1 MISEG
6 GFNTTYYI
14 QLFNHRMKTKY
25 IILPLLCICMATAAQ
40 DKTMVSDNR
49 QKHHHAEDS
58 TDVFFRHLQLNE
70 LTVTGVT
77 GDTKLKHATTPVS
90 IVTPQMLRATAST
103 NIIDAI
109 AHQPGVSQLTTGSS
123 ISKPIIR
130 GLGYNRVVVLSE
142 GVRQEGQ
149 QWGDEHGIE
158 VDGSS
163 VNSIEILKGP
173 ASLMYGSD
181 AMAGVVI
188 LHSQPTLA
196 DGEMR
201 ANVSA
206 EYQTNNGL
214 FHYSLQ
220 MAGNQKGFVWD
231 ARYSDKM
238 AHAYKNKYD
247 SYVPG
252 SQFRERAGR
261 LMLGL
266 NKSWGHSRLTWTAY
280 HLTPS
285 IIEGERDPETG
296 ELEHEEGWTGH
307 QYGKSLPFQ
316 QVKHY
321 KLVWDNSLSLSSG
334 YLKTIIG
341 YQQNRRQEY
350 EEAMDEYELY
360 FKLHTLT
367 YDLRYVTNEFN
378 GWKLSTGIGGMY
390 QKSGNEGEEYL
401 IPDYRL
407 FDFGLYATATKT
419 LGSRWTLNGGLRYDH
434 RRLHGYE
441 LMEDGY
447 TRFTDFTRHFNGLT
461 GSVGAVC
468 NINKHFNL
476 RLNIARGFRTPNMSE
491 LASNGVHE
499 GSIRYEIG
507 DQQLKAEYSLQA
519 DLGLD
524 FSSRYISAQL
534 ALFANR
540 IDNYIFIHRM
550 AEEIEERQRVGERSS
565 GMGYLTYAY
574 TQGDARLLGF
584 EAGVDFHPVHS
595 VHFSNTFSYVD
606 ARLLHA
612 DANTKYLPF
621 TPAPKWT
628 SELKWELFHHTHS
641 TVSPHTMHEY
651 RHAHPKSGVA
661 LNNLY
666 VAASLD
672 CYLKQTHIYSADDTE
687 TPTPGYALLSLSAG
701 TDIQVKGKKIAE
713 FYITADN
720 LFDKAYQNHLSRLKY
735 TDVNQITGR
744 RGVYNMGCNITFKV
758 VVPIVF

>member
-1 MISEG
+1 
-6 GFNTTYYI
+6 
-14 QLFNHRMKTKY
+14 MKARY
-25 IILPLLCICMATAAQ
+25 IILPLLCVCMTVAAQ
-40 DKTMVSDNR
+40 DNS
-49 QKHHHAEDS
+49 KHHHIEDS
-58 TDVFFRHLQLNE
+58 TDVFFRHLNLNE
-70 LTVTGVT
+70 VTVTGVT
-77 GDTKLKHATTPVS
+77 GDTKLKHATAPVS
-90 IVTPQMLRATAST
+90 IVTPQILKATAST

-109 AHQPGVSQLTTGSS
+109 AHQPGVSQLTTGGS

-130 GLGYNRVVVLSE
+130 GLGYNRVVVMSE

-149 QWGDEHGIE
+149 QWGDEHGVE

-163 VNSIEILKGP
+163 VGSVEILKGP

-188 LHSQPTLA
+188 LHAQPTLA
-196 DGEMR
+196 EGELKG
-201 ANVSA
+201 NIST

-214 FHYSLQ
+214 FNYSLQ

-247 SYVPG
+247 GYVPG

-266 NKSWGHSRLTWTAY
+266 NKGWGHSRLTWTAY
-280 HLTPS
+280 HLTPG
-285 IIEGERDPETG
+285 IVEGERDAETG

-307 QYGKSLPFQ
+307 QYSKTLPFQ

-321 KLVWDNSLSLSSG
+321 KVVWDNSLNLSSG
-334 YLKTIIG
+334 YLKAIIG
-341 YQQNRRQEY
+341 YQQNRRQEF
-350 EEAMDEYELY
+350 EEEMDEYELY

-407 FDFGLYATATKT
+407 FDFGFYATATKS
-419 LGSRWTLNGGLRYDH
+419 LGDNWTLNGGLRYDH

-441 LMEDGY
+441 LMEDGDV
-447 TRFTDFTRHFNGLT
+447 RFANFSRHFNGVT
-461 GSVGAVC
+461 GSIGAVC
-468 NINKHFNL
+468 NINEHFNV
-476 RLNIARGFRTPNMSE
+476 RLNLARGFRTPNMSE

-499 GSIRYEIG
+499 GSLRYEIG
-507 DQQLKAEYSLQA
+507 NQDLKAEYSMQA
-519 DLGLD
+519 DLGLE
-524 FSSRYISAQL
+524 FTSQYVSAQL

-540 IDNYIFIHRM
+540 IDNYIFTHRL
-550 AEEIEERQRVGERSS
+550 AEEIEE
-565 GMGYLTYAY
+565 GYLTYAY

-584 EAGVDFHPVHS
+584 EAGVDLHPVHS

-606 ARLLHA
+606 AQQMHA
-612 DANTKYLPF
+612 DPGTKYLPF
-621 TPAPKWT
+621 TPAPKWA
-628 SELKWELFHHTHS
+628 SELKWELFHHSHT
-641 TVSPHTMHEY
+641 TVNHHHTTDA
-651 RHAHPKSGVA
+651 AHRSV

-666 VAASLD
+666 IAAGLD
-672 CYLKQTHIYSADDTE
+672 CYLKQSHIYSADDTE
-687 TPTPGYALLSLSAG
+687 TVTPGYALLNLSAG

-713 FYITADN
+713 LYITADN
-720 LFDKAYQNHLSRLKY
+720 LLNKAYQNHLSRLKY
-735 TDVNQITGR
+735 ADENVVTGR
-744 RGVYNMGCNITFKV
+744 RGVYNMGRNITFKL
-758 VVPIVF
+758 VVPISM

>member
-1 MISEG
+1 
-6 GFNTTYYI
+6 
-14 QLFNHRMKTKY
+14 MKIKT
-25 IILPLLCICMATAAQ
+25 ILLLLCIYTTVAAQ
-40 DKTMVSDNR
+40 NNS
-49 QKHHHAEDS
+49 KHQHAEDS

-77 GDTKLKHATTPVS
+77 GDTKLKHATAPVS
-90 IVTPQMLRATAST
+90 IVSPKALRATAST

-109 AHQPGVSQLTTGSS
+109 AHLPGVSQLTTGGS

-130 GLGYNRVVVLSE
+130 GLGYNRVIVMSE

-158 VDGSS
+158 VDGNS

-188 LHSQPTLA
+188 FHQQPTLA
-196 DGEMR
+196 EGEMK
-201 ANVSA
+201 ANVSS

-220 MAGNQKGFVWD
+220 VAGNQQGFVWD

-247 SYVPG
+247 GYVPG

-261 LMLGL
+261 LTLGV
-266 NKSWGHSRLTWTAY
+266 NKAWGHSRLTWSAY

-285 IIEGERDPETG
+285 IIEGERDVVTG
-296 ELEHEEGWTGH
+296 DLVCLSVSPTS
-307 QYGKSLPFQ
+307 YSKSLPFQ

-321 KLVWDNSLSLSSG
+321 KLVWDNSLNLSSG
-334 YLKTIIG
+334 YLKAIIG
-341 YQQNRRQEY
+341 YQQNRRQEF
-350 EEAMDEYELY
+350 EESADDYELY

-367 YDLRYVTNEFN
+367 YDLRYITNEFN

-419 LGSRWTLNGGLRYDH
+419 IGEHWTLNGGVRYDH

-441 LMEDGY
+441 LMEDGEQ
-447 TRFTDFTRHFNGLT
+447 RFTDFSRHFNGLT
-461 GSVGAVC
+461 GSIGAV
-468 NINKHFNL
+468 FNVNDN
-476 RLNIARGFRTPNMSE
+476 LNVKLNVARGFRTPNMSE

-499 GSIRYEIG
+499 GSIRYEQG
-507 DQQLKAEYSLQA
+507 NQQLKAEYSLQA
-519 DLGLD
+519 DLGVD
-524 FSSRYISAQL
+524 FTSRYVSAQL

-540 IDNYIFIHRM
+540 IDNYIFTHRV
-550 AEEIEERQRVGERSS
+550 AEEIEE
-565 GMGYLTYAY
+565 GYLTYVY

-606 ARLLHA
+606 ARLTSHHSPLTSE
-612 DANTKYLPF
+612 DKYLPF
-621 TPAPKWT
+621 TPAPKWS
-628 SELKWELFHHTHS
+628 SELKWELSHHSHPTVAHHHT
-641 TVSPHTMHEY
+641 
-651 RHAHPKSGVA
+651 RDAAHRSL

-666 VAASLD
+666 VAAALD
-672 CYLKQTHIYSADDTE
+672 CYLKQSHIYSADDTE
-687 TPTPGYALLSLSAG
+687 TETPGYALLSLSAG
-701 TDIQVKGKKIAE
+701 TDIQLHGKKIAE
-713 FYITADN
+713 LYVTADN
-720 LFDKAYQNHLSRLKY
+720 LLDKAYQNHLNRLKY
-735 TDVNQITGR
+735 ADLNTVTGR
-744 RGVYNMGCNITFKV
+744 RGVYNMGRNITFKV
-758 VVPIVF
+758 VVPIAL

>member
-1 MISEG
+1 M
-6 GFNTTYYI
+6 
-14 QLFNHRMKTKY
+14 
-25 IILPLLCICMATAAQ
+25 
-40 DKTMVSDNR
+40 
-49 QKHHHAEDS
+49 
-58 TDVFFRHLQLNE
+58 FFRHLQLNE

-77 GDTKLKHATTPVS
+77 GDTKLKHATAPVS
-90 IVTPQMLRATAST
+90 IVSPQTLRATAST

-109 AHQPGVSQLTTGSS
+109 AHQPGVSQLTTGGS

-130 GLGYNRVVVLSE
+130 GLGYNRVVVMSE

-149 QWGDEHGIE
+149 QWGDEHGVE

-163 VNSIEILKGP
+163 VGSVEILKGP

-188 LHSQPTLA
+188 LHAQPTLA
-196 DGEMR
+196 EGELKG
-201 ANVSA
+201 NIST

-238 AHAYKNKYD
+238 AHAYQNKYD
-247 SYVPG
+247 DYVPG

-261 LMLGL
+261 LMLGV
-266 NKSWGHSRLTWTAY
+266 NKAWGHSRLTWTAY
-280 HLTPS
+280 HLSPS
-285 IIEGERDPETG
+285 IVEGERDTETG

-321 KLVWDNSLSLSSG
+321 KAVWDNALNLSSG
-334 YLKTIIG
+334 CLKAIIG
-341 YQQNRRQEY
+341 YQQNRRQEF
-350 EEAMDEYELY
+350 EESEDEYELY

-367 YDLRYVTNEFN
+367 YDLRYITNEWN

-407 FDFGLYATATKT
+407 FDFGLYATATKAF
-419 LGSRWTLNGGLRYDH
+419 GDRWTLSGGLRYDH

-441 LMEDGY
+441 LMEDGEM
-447 TRFTDFTRHFNGLT
+447 RFEDFTRHFNGVT
-461 GSVGAVC
+461 GSIGAVC
-468 NINKHFNL
+468 NISDHFNL
-476 RLNIARGFRTPNMSE
+476 RLNLARGFRTPNMSE

-499 GSIRYEIG
+499 GSLRYELG
-507 DQQLKAEYSLQA
+507 NRQLKAEYSLQA

-524 FSSRYISAQL
+524 FTSRYVSAQL

-540 IDNYIFIHRM
+540 IDNYIFIRG
-550 AEEIEERQRVGERSS
+550 EGQEVRGER
-565 GMGYLTYAY
+565 MDYPVYVY

-595 VHFSNTFSYVD
+595 VHFSNAFSYVD
-606 ARLLHA
+606 AQLTSYLSPLTSQ
-612 DANTKYLPF
+612 DKYLPF
-621 TPAPKWT
+621 TPAPKWS
-628 SELKWELFHHTHS
+628 SELKWELFHHSHT
-641 TVSPHTMHEY
+641 TVNHHHTTDAAHRSPF
-651 RHAHPKSGVA
+651 
-661 LNNLY
+661 NNLY
-666 VAASLD
+666 VAVGLD
-672 CYLKQTHIYSADDTE
+672 CYLRQTHIYRADDTE
-687 TPTPGYALLSLSAG
+687 TETPGYALLSLSAG
-701 TDIQVKGKKIAE
+701 TDIQWRGKKVAE
-713 FYITADN
+713 FHITADN
-720 LFDKAYQNHLSRLKY
+720 LLDKAYQNHLSRLKY
-735 TDVNQITGR
+735 ADVNVVTGR
-744 RGVYNMGCNITFKV
+744 RGVYNMGRNITFKV
-758 VVPIVF
+758 VISIN

>member
-1 MISEG
+1 
-6 GFNTTYYI
+6 
-14 QLFNHRMKTKY
+14 MKIKT
-25 IILPLLCICMATAAQ
+25 ILLLLCIYTTVAAQ
-40 DKTMVSDNR
+40 NNSR
-49 QKHHHAEDS
+49 HQHAEDS

-77 GDTKLKHATTPVS
+77 GDTKLKHATAPVS
-90 IVTPQMLRATAST
+90 IVSPKALRATAST

-109 AHQPGVSQLTTGSS
+109 AHQPGVSQLTTGGS

-130 GLGYNRVVVLSE
+130 GLGYNRVIVMSE

-149 QWGDEHGIE
+149 QWGDEHGME
-158 VDGSS
+158 VDGNS

-188 LHSQPTLA
+188 LHQQPTLA
-196 DGEMR
+196 EGEMK
-201 ANVSA
+201 ANVSS

-220 MAGNQKGFVWD
+220 VAGNQQGFVWD

-247 SYVPG
+247 GYVPG

-261 LMLGL
+261 LMLGV
-266 NKSWGHSRLTWTAY
+266 NKAWGHSRLTWSAY

-285 IIEGERDPETG
+285 IIEGERDVVTG
-296 ELEHEEGWTGH
+296 DLVCLSVSPTS
-307 QYGKSLPFQ
+307 YSKSLPFQ

-321 KLVWDNSLSLSSG
+321 KLVWDNSLNLSSG
-334 YLKTIIG
+334 YLKAIIG
-341 YQQNRRQEY
+341 YQQNRRQEF
-350 EEAMDEYELY
+350 EESADDYELY

-367 YDLRYVTNEFN
+367 YDLRYITNEFN

-419 LGSRWTLNGGLRYDH
+419 IGEHWTLNGGVRYDH

-441 LMEDGY
+441 LMEDGEQ
-447 TRFTDFTRHFNGLT
+447 RFTDFSRHFNGVT
-461 GSVGAVC
+461 GSIGAV
-468 NINKHFNL
+468 FNVNDN
-476 RLNIARGFRTPNMSE
+476 LNVKLNVARGFRTPNMSE

-499 GSIRYEIG
+499 GSIRYEQG
-507 DQQLKAEYSLQA
+507 NQQLKAEYSLQA
-519 DLGLD
+519 DLGVD
-524 FSSRYISAQL
+524 FTSRYVSAQL

-540 IDNYIFIHRM
+540 IDNYIFTHRV
-550 AEEIEERQRVGERSS
+550 AEEIEE
-565 GMGYLTYAY
+565 GYLTYVY

-606 ARLLHA
+606 ARLTSHHSPLTSE
-612 DANTKYLPF
+612 NKFLPF
-621 TPAPKWT
+621 TPAPKWS
-628 SELKWELFHHTHS
+628 SELKWELSHHSHPTVAHHHTTDATHRS
-641 TVSPHTMHEY
+641 L
-651 RHAHPKSGVA
+651 

-666 VAASLD
+666 VAAALD
-672 CYLKQTHIYSADDTE
+672 CYLKQSHIYSADDTE
-687 TPTPGYALLSLSAG
+687 TETPGYALLSLSAG
-701 TDIQVKGKKIAE
+701 TDIQLHGKKIAE
-713 FYITADN
+713 LYVTADN
-720 LFDKAYQNHLSRLKY
+720 LLDKAYQNHLNRLKY
-735 TDVNQITGR
+735 ADLNTVTGR
-744 RGVYNMGCNITFKV
+744 RGVYNMGRNITFKV
-758 VVPIVF
+758 VVPIAF

>member
-1 MISEG
+1 
-6 GFNTTYYI
+6 
-14 QLFNHRMKTKY
+14 MKIKC
-25 IILPLLCICMATAAQ
+25 ILLLLCICTAVAAQ
-40 DKTMVSDNR
+40 DSLR
-49 QKHHHAEDS
+49 HHHAEDS
-58 TDVFFRHLQLNE
+58 TDGCLDPTDIFFRHLQLNE

-77 GDTKLKHATTPVS
+77 GDTKLKHATAPVS
-90 IVTPQMLRATAST
+90 IISPQVLRATAST
-103 NIIDAI
+103 NVIDAI
-109 AHQPGVSQLTTGSS
+109 AHQPGVSQLTTGGS

-130 GLGYNRVVVLSE
+130 GLGYNRVVVMSE

-149 QWGDEHGIE
+149 QWGDEHGVE

-163 VNSIEILKGP
+163 VGSVEILKGP

-188 LHSQPTLA
+188 LHAQPTLA
-196 DGEMR
+196 ERDLKG
-201 ANVSA
+201 NIST

-247 SYVPG
+247 DYVPG

-261 LMLGL
+261 LMLGV
-266 NKSWGHSRLTWTAY
+266 NKAWGHSRLVWTAY

-285 IIEGERDPETG
+285 IIEGVRSQETG

-334 YLKTIIG
+334 YLKAIIG
-341 YQQNRRQEY
+341 YQQNRRQEF
-350 EEAMDEYELY
+350 EESEDDYELF

-367 YDLRYVTNEFN
+367 YDLRYITNEWN

-407 FDFGLYATATKT
+407 FDFGVYATATKAF
-419 LGSRWTLNGGLRYDH
+419 GERWTLSGGLRYDH
-434 RRLHGYE
+434 RRLHGDMMPPK
-441 LMEDGY
+441 LGGDRGLNND
-447 TRFTDFTRHFNGLT
+447 TASDPLPPNLGGSFTRHFNGVT
-461 GSVGAVC
+461 GSIGAVC
-468 NINKHFNL
+468 NINDHFNL
-476 RLNIARGFRTPNMSE
+476 RLNLARGFRTPNMSE

-499 GSIRYEIG
+499 GSLRYELG
-507 DQQLKAEYSLQA
+507 NQQLKAEYSLQA

-524 FSSRYISAQL
+524 FTSRFVSAQL

-540 IDNYIFIHRM
+540 INNYIFIRG
-550 AEEIEERQRVGERSS
+550 EGQEVRGERID
-565 GMGYLTYAY
+565 YPVYIY

-595 VHFSNTFSYVD
+595 VHFSNSFSYVD
-606 ARLLHA
+606 AQLLHA
-612 DANTKYLPF
+612 DADTKYLPF
-621 TPAPKWT
+621 TPAPKWS
-628 SELKWELFHHTHS
+628 SELKWELFHHSHS
-641 TVSPHTMHEY
+641 TVNHHHTTDAAHRSP
-651 RHAHPKSGVA
+651 

-666 VAASLD
+666 IALGLD
-672 CYLKQTHIYSADDTE
+672 CFLRQTHIYRADETE
-687 TPTPGYALLSLSAG
+687 TETPGYALLSLSAG

-713 FYITADN
+713 FYVTADN
-720 LFDKAYQNHLSRLKY
+720 LLDKAYQSHLSRLKY
-735 TDVNQITGR
+735 ADVNVVTGR
-744 RGVYNMGCNITFKV
+744 RGVYNMGRNITFKV
-758 VVPIVF
+758 VITIN

>member
-1 MISEG
+1 
-6 GFNTTYYI
+6 
-14 QLFNHRMKTKY
+14 MKAKY
-25 IILPLLCICMATAAQ
+25 IILLLLCICTTVAAQ
-40 DKTMVSDNR
+40 DNNK
-49 QKHHHAEDS
+49 QQHHTGDS
-58 TDVFFRHLQLNE
+58 TDIFFRHLQLNE

-77 GDTKLKHATTPVS
+77 GDTKLKHATAPVS

-109 AHQPGVSQLTTGSS
+109 AHQPGVSQLTTGGS

-130 GLGYNRVVVLSE
+130 GLGYNRVVVMSE

-149 QWGDEHGIE
+149 QWGDEHGVE
-158 VDGSS
+158 VDGNS
-163 VNSIEILKGP
+163 VGSVEILKGP

-188 LHSQPTLA
+188 LHAQPTLA
-196 DGEMR
+196 EGEMK
-201 ANVSA
+201 ANVST

-214 FHYSLQ
+214 FGYHLSV
-220 MAGNQKGFVWD
+220 AGNQKGFVWD
-231 ARYSDKM
+231 ARWSQKL

-247 SYVPG
+247 GYVPG
-252 SQFRERAGR
+252 SQFREQAGR
-261 LMLGL
+261 LMLGM
-266 NKSWGHSRLTWTAY
+266 NKSWGHSRLTGSVY
-280 HLTPS
+280 HLTPG
-285 IIEGERDPETG
+285 IVEGERDPETG
-296 ELEHEEGWTGH
+296 ELECATEDVKT
-307 QYGKSLPFQ
+307 YGKALPFQ

-321 KLVWDNSLSLSSG
+321 KLVWDNSLNLSSG
-334 YLKTIIG
+334 YLKAIIG
-341 YQQNRRQEY
+341 YQQNRRQEF
-350 EEAMDEYELY
+350 EESMDEYELF

-367 YDLRYVTNEFN
+367 YDLRYITNEWN

-419 LGSRWTLNGGLRYDH
+419 LGERWTLSGGLRYDH
-434 RRLHGYE
+434 RRLHGDE
-441 LMEDGY
+441 LIEDGDL
-447 TRFTDFTRHFNGLT
+447 RFTDFSRHFNGLT
-461 GSVGAVC
+461 GSIGAVC
-468 NINKHFNL
+468 NINDHFNL
-476 RLNIARGFRTPNMSE
+476 RLNLARGFRTPNMSE

-524 FSSRYISAQL
+524 FTSHYVSAQL

-540 IDNYIFIHRM
+540 IDNYIFTHRI
-550 AEEIEERQRVGERSS
+550 AEEMEE
-565 GMGYLTYAY
+565 GYLTYAY

-584 EAGVDFHPVHS
+584 EAGVDIHPVHS

-606 ARLLHA
+606 AQLLHQSA
-612 DANTKYLPF
+612 DTKYLPF
-621 TPAPKWT
+621 TPAPHWS

-641 TVSPHTMHEY
+641 TVSPHAMHEY

-666 VAASLD
+666 IAASLD
-672 CYLKQTHIYSADDTE
+672 SYLKQTHIYRADDTE
-687 TPTPGYALLSLSAG
+687 TKTPGYALLNLSAG
-701 TDIQVKGKKIAE
+701 TDIQFNGKKLAE
-713 FYITADN
+713 LYVTADN
-720 LFDKAYQNHLSRLKY
+720 LLNKAYQNHLSRLKY
-735 TDVNQITGR
+735 TDENVVTGR
-744 RGVYNMGCNITFKV
+744 RGIYNMGRNITFKV
-758 VVPIVF
+758 VVPITL

>member
-1 MISEG
+1 M
-6 GFNTTYYI
+6 TT
-14 QLFNHRMKTKY
+14 FAAMKSRY
-25 IILPLLCICMATAAQ
+25 IILPLLCICTAMAAQ
-40 DKTMVSDNR
+40 DNH
-49 QKHHHAEDS
+49 KHQPEEDS

-77 GDTKLKHATTPVS
+77 GDTKLKHATAPVS
-90 IVTPQMLRATAST
+90 IVSPQVLRATAST

-109 AHQPGVSQLTTGSS
+109 AHQPGVSQLTTGGS

-130 GLGYNRVVVLSE
+130 GLGYNRVVVMSE

-149 QWGDEHGIE
+149 QWGDEHGVE

-163 VNSIEILKGP
+163 VNSVEILKGP

-188 LHSQPTLA
+188 LHQQPTLA
-196 DGEMR
+196 EGQMK
-201 ANVSA
+201 ANVSS

-214 FHYSLQ
+214 FGYHLQ

-231 ARYSDKM
+231 ARWSQKM

-247 SYVPG
+247 GYVTG
-252 SQFRERAGR
+252 SQFREQAGR

-266 NKSWGHSRLTWTAY
+266 NKDWGHSRLTGTVF

-285 IIEGERDPETG
+285 IVEGERDPETG
-296 ELEHEEGWTGH
+296 ELEGSSVSPKS
-307 QYGKSLPFQ
+307 YSKSLPFQ

-321 KLVWDNSLSLSSG
+321 KLVWDNSLNLSSG
-334 YLKTIIG
+334 YLKAIIG
-341 YQQNRRQEY
+341 YQQNRRQEF
-350 EEAMDEYELY
+350 EESMDEYELY

-367 YDLRYVTNEFN
+367 YDLRYITNEWN

-407 FDFGLYATATKT
+407 FDFGLYATATKS
-419 LGSRWTLNGGLRYDH
+419 LGDRWTLNGGVRYDH
-434 RRLHGYE
+434 RRLHGDE
-441 LMEDGY
+441 LEEDSEL
-447 TRFTDFTRHFNGLT
+447 RFTDFTRHFNGLT
-461 GSVGAVC
+461 GSIGAV
-468 NINKHFNL
+468 FNVSDN
-476 RLNIARGFRTPNMSE
+476 LNIKLNLARGFRTPNMSE

-499 GSIRYEIG
+499 GSLRYEVG
-507 DQQLKAEYSLQA
+507 NQQLKAEYSLQA

-524 FSSRYISAQL
+524 FTSRYVSAQL

-540 IDNYIFIHRM
+540 IDNYIFTHRIP
-550 AEEIEERQRVGERSS
+550 EEIEK
-565 GMGYLTYAY
+565 GYLTYAY

-584 EAGVDFHPVHS
+584 EAGVDLHPIHS
-595 VHFSNTFSYVD
+595 IHFSNTFSYVD
-606 ARLLHA
+606 AQLLHA
-612 DANTKYLPF
+612 DADTKYLPF
-621 TPAPKWT
+621 TPAPKWS

-641 TVSPHTMHEY
+641 TVSTHAMHEF

-666 VAASLD
+666 IAAGLD
-672 CYLKQTHIYSADDTE
+672 CYMKQSHIYRADDTE
-687 TPTPGYALLSLSAG
+687 TETPGYALLSLSAG
-701 TDIQVKGKKIAE
+701 TDILWHSKKLAE
-713 FYITADN
+713 VYVTADN
-720 LFDKAYQNHLSRLKY
+720 LLDKAYQNHLSRLKY
-735 TDVNQITGR
+735 ADENVVTGR
-744 RGVYNMGCNITFKV
+744 QGVYNMGRNITFKV
-758 VVPIVF
+758 VVPIAL

>member
-1 MISEG
+1 
-6 GFNTTYYI
+6 
-14 QLFNHRMKTKY
+14 MKMKC
-25 IILPLLCICMATAAQ
+25 ILLLLCICTAVAAQ
-40 DKTMVSDNR
+40 DSLR
-49 QKHHHAEDS
+49 HHHAEDS

-77 GDTKLKHATTPVS
+77 GDTKLKHATAPVS
-90 IVTPQMLRATAST
+90 IISPQVLRSTAST

-109 AHQPGVSQLTTGSS
+109 AHQPGVSQLTTGGS

-130 GLGYNRVVVLSE
+130 GLGYNRVVVMSE

-149 QWGDEHGIE
+149 QWGDEHGVE

-163 VNSIEILKGP
+163 IGSVEILKGP

-188 LHSQPTLA
+188 LHPQPTLA
-196 DGEMR
+196 EGEMKG
-201 ANVSA
+201 NVGM

-214 FHYSLQ
+214 FRYSLQ

-247 SYVPG
+247 GYVPG

-261 LMLGL
+261 LMLGV
-266 NKSWGHSRLTWTAY
+266 NKTWGYSRLVWTAY

-285 IIEGERDPETG
+285 IVEGERNPETG
-296 ELEHEEGWTGH
+296 ELEHEEGWTGC

-334 YLKTIIG
+334 YLKAIIG
-341 YQQNRRQEY
+341 YQQNRRQEF
-350 EEAMDEYELY
+350 EESMDDYELF

-367 YDLRYVTNEFN
+367 YDLRYITNEWN

-407 FDFGLYATATKT
+407 FDIGLYATATKA
-419 LGSRWTLNGGLRYDH
+419 LGDRWTLSGGLRYDH
-434 RRLHGYE
+434 RRLHGDE
-441 LMEDGY
+441 LMEDGEM
-447 TRFTDFTRHFNGLT
+447 RFVDFTRHFNGLT

-468 NINKHFNL
+468 NISDHFNL
-476 RLNIARGFRTPNMSE
+476 RLNLARGFRTPNMSE

-499 GSIRYEIG
+499 GSVRYELG
-507 DQQLKAEYSLQA
+507 NRQLKAEYSLQA

-524 FSSRYISAQL
+524 FTSHYVSAQL

-540 IDNYIFIHRM
+540 IDNYIFTHRV
-550 AEEIEERQRVGERSS
+550 AEVIDPD
-565 GMGYLTYAY
+565 YLTYAY

-606 ARLLHA
+606 AQLLHA
-612 DANTKYLPF
+612 DADTKYLPF
-621 TPAPKWT
+621 TPAPKWS
-628 SELKWELFHHTHS
+628 SELKWELFHHSHS
-641 TVSPHTMHEY
+641 TINHHHSMSDVQRSMF
-651 RHAHPKSGVA
+651 
-661 LNNLY
+661 NNLY
-666 VAASLD
+666 VAVGLD
-672 CYLKQTHIYSADDTE
+672 CYLKQTHIYRADDTE
-687 TPTPGYALLSLSAG
+687 TETPGYALLSLSAG
-701 TDIQVKGKKIAE
+701 TDIMFRGKKIAE
-713 FYITADN
+713 VYITADN
-720 LFDKAYQNHLSRLKY
+720 LLNKAYQNHLSRLKY
-735 TDVNQITGR
+735 TDENVVTGR
-744 RGVYNMGCNITFKV
+744 RGVYNMGRNITFKV
-758 VVPIVF
+758 VIGIN